1 MEFASA
7 LNFYYLIGFVDHL
20 QFLKNL
26 HSLYGLNYIHTM
38 EGMQESGWMEGLY
51 CKDQDFRNLWPV
63 IIQNMPRFHEGK
75 DDGSVKKDVQ

>member
-7 LNFYYLIGFVDHL
+7 LDLYHLIGFVDHL

-26 HSLYGLNYIHTM
+26 HSLYGLNYIHTV

-51 CKDQDFRNLWPV
+51 CKDQEFRRVYGLSLFRTG
-63 IIQNMPRFHEGK
+63 QGFMK
-75 DDGSVKKDVQ
+75 VKMMAV